1 MLIGAGGVGVE
12 QKAVEAARG
21 LAAAKRVGSGP
32 GQEAGEE
39 EVRVGLHAASWMV
52 SAAGP
57 GPESQA
63 RPAGAGRG
71 PTGAAAYGGRT
82 GTSRAPSVVCGL
94 QGPLSHHDQLI
105 GPTHLVSYM
114 SGYLVQL
121 GVIRDR

>member
-12 QKAVEAARG
+12 QKAVEAVRG

-39 EVRVGLHAASWMV
+39 EVRVGHHAAWWIV

-57 GPESQA
+57 DPESQVLA

-71 PTGAAAYGGRT
+71 PAAAYGGRK
-82 GTSRAPSVVCGL
+82 GTSRAPSVVSSAL
-94 QGPLSHHDQLI
+94 N
-105 GPTHLVSYM
+105 
-114 SGYLVQL
+114 
-121 GVIRDR
+121 